1 MVISFFLTAQKKTIE
16 GFTEAELKCGS
27 TENLLLV
34 VLSAAIFFK
43 ITDAILICPPSLLKC
58 PVHYH
63 NALLVISDGRVVLN
77 NKLRLQEGGVRW
89 EINKLTKLSQPLHHR
104 GVWEE
109 RKEGSKERES
119 DCLS

>member
-1 MVISFFLTAQKKTIE
+1 M
-16 GFTEAELKCGS
+16 
-27 TENLLLV
+27 LLV

-63 NALLVISDGRVVLN
+63 NALLLISDGRVVLN

-89 EINKLTKLSQPLHHR
+89 EINKLTKLFTAPAPP
-104 GVWEE
+104 GGMGGEE
-109 RKEGSKERES
+109 RGQ
-119 DCLS
+119 